1 MKHYLLKNTDPAQE
15 SMRIMG
21 VKQEDEAAFQQQYG
35 DQVLACGNTIQEVL
49 IQFSQHLK
57 QQPSE

>member
-21 VKQEDEAAFQQQYG
+21 VKPEDETSFLEQYQ
-35 DQVLACGNTIQEVL
+35 DQILAEGNTIQEVL
-49 IQFSQHLK
+49 IKFGQHLK
-57 QQPSE
+57 QQPGE